1 MAKLRAII
9 KRPDERFGH
18 VTNISDTLEN
28 LQKTVEG
35 PIETVKLIDGAVLIC
50 NEEGKLRGLEKNFFM
65 GRPPFGDVIL
75 GTVIV
80 VGTQGDEFADCPIE
94 FKTWKWLL
102 EIWGNE

>member
-80 VGTQGDEFADCPIE
+80 VGTKGDEFADCPIE